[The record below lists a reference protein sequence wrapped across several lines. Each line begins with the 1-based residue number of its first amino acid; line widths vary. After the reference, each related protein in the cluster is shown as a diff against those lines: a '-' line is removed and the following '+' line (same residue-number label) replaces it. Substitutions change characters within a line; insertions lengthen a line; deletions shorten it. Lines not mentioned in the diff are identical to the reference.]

1 MINKINRSRHE
12 LEQQIGRAPTPQQLA
27 KHLDISLEKL
37 ELYSDSSRGVL
48 SLEVPFRNG
57 SHKEEDTRTLG
68 EFISSDSP
76 TPEEDAEIESLR
88 QDIRD
93 VMNDLGGR
101 ERDVLV
107 SRFGLEDGSP
117 RTVDETSKRLGIS
130 RDRVRVIEARA
141 LNKLRNPQR
150 NYKLKEYVGN
160 DGTSQQQVEEANMSP
175 ERIWSI

>member
-1 MINKINRSRHE
+1 MIKRINRSRHE
-12 LEQQIGRAPTPQQLA
+12 IEQQTGRAPTPQELA

-37 ELYSDSSRGVL
+37 ELYSDSSRSVL
-48 SLEVPFRNG
+48 SLEVPFRKG

-93 VMNDLGGR
+93 AVNGLGGR

-107 SRFGLEDGSP
+107 SRFGLDDGSP

-150 NYKLKEYVGN
+150 NYKLKEYVGH
-160 DGTSQQQVEEANMSP
+160 GETEQAEEANLSP